1 MLDLFIS
8 SFTFNAFPVNNG
20 PAPVVNK
27 GENKW
32 LVPVLIFI
40 IVAGYTTLKI
50 LNDIIML
57 IKIRKT
63 KKDKAIEE
71 LIEKEVE
78 RRLQYDN
85 IFNNNN

>member
-1 MLDLFIS
+1 MFELEICDFAISFETENILFEVYPSVGTVIL
-8 SFTFNAFPVNNG
+8 G
-20 PAPVVNK
+20 
-27 GENKW
+27 
-32 LVPVLIFI
+32 LIFI

-78 RRLQYDN
+78 RRLQYDS
-85 IFNNNN
+85 IFNDNN